1 MNKKIPYYKILTCLI
16 FSFLIAEKTSGEI
29 QNEINSNNTKL
40 KNLEQTIIRLES
52 EINSIKS
59 SEKNL
64 SVHIEKINKKIEYRE
79 EQISILNAQDKSI
92 TKLIKKSEKEIS
104 EKEIKLSE
112 LKLKLEKRAIYL
124 YKYGKNELVSKI
136 MLEDDWNSALNKLK
150 YLKILLEYEKKLNN
164 NIEVSIDELEEEKE
178 KLLSDKKSQR
188 KILEESKYI
197 YKELTKDKKN
207 KLKKIEKIKNE
218 KDNLTK
224 DMLSKKKEV
233 TEIQKLINQQ
243 ISDVKAAR
251 KREEELAR
259 KRSIQ
264 NKATTGNFAKM
275 KGKLSWPT
283 DGTVIGKFGMQTN
296 TTLHTVTENI
306 GIDIK
311 TSTAKPVNTIL
322 DGIVTKISWLP
333 GYGKVILVDHGGEYY
348 TVYSNIDNIN
358 VNEDDY
364 ILANTQIATTSK
376 SENKS
381 LTNSYI
387 LHFEILKKT
396 ERLNPEIWLV
406 KK

>member
-1 MNKKIPYYKILTCLI
+1 MNKKIQYYKILICLI
-16 FSFLIAEKTSGEI
+16 FNFLIAEKTSGEI
-29 QNEINSNNTKL
+29 QNEINSNNNKL